1 LSWQNILQK
10 TKFSVVWFR
19 EGVHLSLKNR
29 IAIVTG
35 STSGIGR
42 EITLKLLKSEIK
54 VVGLGRDHKKF
65 EPGFDSYFPVTIDLS
80 DFDSIARLIPKIL
93 GEYPNID
100 ILISNAG
107 YGDFRRLENFSG
119 KQICEF
125 VNLNLTSHI
134 LLCRHLVSHMKA
146 SGSGDIIVLGSEAS
160 LAGKKNASLYSAAKF
175 GLRGFTQS
183 LRDECG
189 NTGVRVCLVNPGLVR
204 SPFFEDLNFEPGHED
219 NNAIEAEDI
228 AKVVLDIINT
238 RKGTIIDEINLS
250 PASKSIVFK

>member
-1 LSWQNILQK
+1 M
-10 TKFSVVWFR
+10 
-19 EGVHLSLKNR
+19 KNR

-42 EITLKLLKSEIK
+42 EITLKLLQSEIK
-54 VVGLGRDHKKF
+54 VVGLGRDHRKF
-65 EPGFDSYFPVTIDLS
+65 EPGFEGYFPVTIDLL
-80 DFDSIARLIPKIL
+80 DFDRIARLIPKIL
-93 GEYPNID
+93 REYSNID

-107 YGDFRRLENFSG
+107 YGDFRRLENFSV

-134 LLCRHLVSHMKA
+134 LLCRHLVSHMKVG
-146 SGSGDIIVLGSEAS
+146 GSGDIIVLGSEAS

-204 SPFFEDLNFEPGHED
+204 SPFFKDLNFEPGHDD
-219 NNAIEAEDI
+219 NNAIESEDI
-228 AKVVLDIINT
+228 AKVVLDIINM

-250 PASKSIVFK
+250 PASKSIIFK